1 MKTAISTKDELAM
14 WIDHFLNSTQYTAL
28 NAKKLSKL
36 SYADMAAIIAIKQKS
51 LEASVRRKLQKQK
64 KLEEKELVEE
74 AETFKLFM

>member
-1 MKTAISTKDELAM
+1 M

-28 NAKKLSKL
+28 NEKKLSKL

>member
-1 MKTAISTKDELAM
+1 M

-64 KLEEKELVEE
+64 KQEEKELVEE

>member
-1 MKTAISTKDELAM
+1 
-14 WIDHFLNSTQYTAL
+14 
-28 NAKKLSKL
+28 
-36 SYADMAAIIAIKQKS
+36 MAAIIAIKQKS